1 MAWLVRAG
9 NSLEQMRDAMND
21 TVSYESS
28 DRIATITINRP
39 EKMNALNEEVIQG
52 LRDAWIR
59 FADSDDRV
67 AILHAAG
74 DRAFSVGAD
83 ITSAPREMWQG
94 VPSVGYR

>member
-1 MAWLVRAG
+1 
-9 NSLEQMRDAMND
+9 MRDAMND

-59 FADSDDRV
+59 FADSY
-67 AILHAAG
+67 LGAG
-74 DRAFSVGAD
+74 EGAGLE
-83 ITSAPREMWQG
+83 SPRDG
-94 VPSVGYR
+94 H